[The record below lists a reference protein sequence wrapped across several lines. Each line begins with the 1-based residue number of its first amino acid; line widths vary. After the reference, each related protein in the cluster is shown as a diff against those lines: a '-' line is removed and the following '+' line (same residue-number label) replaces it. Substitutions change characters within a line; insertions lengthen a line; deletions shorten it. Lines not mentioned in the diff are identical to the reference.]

1 MANAANVVNATN
13 EENIQNVVCNYKD
26 SVFRMLFREKKEL
39 LVLYNAVN
47 GTDYSNPEDLQITTL
62 ESAVYMS
69 MKNDVSFVLDMRLN
83 LYEHQSTLNK
93 NMPLRDLRYVA
104 KIFEELVIHK
114 DLYARTMIKSPSPH
128 FITLYNG
135 VEKQP
140 ERKIFRLSD
149 AYEVK
154 EEQPGLELVVTQL
167 NINAGYN
174 QELMEKC
181 PTLKEYMIYTK
192 KIREY
197 GKEMTLEESVSKAV
211 EECIREGILR
221 EFLLK
226 NKSKVVSMSIFEF
239 DQELHNRT
247 LYEEGHEDGFA
258 KGEAS
263 GFSKGEASGF
273 TKGEVSG
280 LAKGENKKLISQVCR
295 KLKKGK
301 ILDQIAD
308 DLEEEIS
315 LIQKICESAA
325 SFAPEYDV
333 EKIYDAMT
341 STEDKK

>member
-1 MANAANVVNATN
+1 MANAGNVSNVIS
-13 EENIQNVVCNYKD
+13 EENIRNVVRNYKD
-26 SVFRMLFREKKEL
+26 SVFRMLFQEKKEL

-47 GTDYSNPEDLQITTL
+47 GTDYSNSEDLQITTL

-83 LYEHQSTLNK
+83 LYEHQSTVNK
-93 NMPLRDLRYVA
+93 NMPLRDLMYVA

-114 DLYARTMIKSPSPH
+114 DLYARTMIKLPSPH

-174 QELMEKC
+174 KELMEKC
-181 PTLKEYMIYTK
+181 PILKEYMIYTE

-211 EECIREGILR
+211 EECIQEGILR
-221 EFLLK
+221 EFLLM

-247 LYEEGHEDGFA
+247 LYEEGHEDGFV
-258 KGEAS
+258 
-263 GFSKGEASGF
+263 KGEASGF
-273 TKGEVSG
+273 TKGKASG

-301 ILDQIAD
+301 TPAQIAD

-315 LIQKICESAA
+315 LIQKICESAE

-341 STEDKK
+341 SKDN